1 MRVTF
6 AAVFIIMYRT
16 TNIIKKHLGVRVES
30 GCAVLA
36 FVKHKTCTTIA
47 QQSYLNTAF
56 SLLPCCTLQSKNW
69 SQSRFPLQRNNSQSL
84 ANEV

>member
-16 TNIIKKHLGVRVES
+16 TNIIKKYLGVRVES

-36 FVKHKTCTTIA
+36 FVKHKTCTTLA
-47 QQSYLNTAF
+47 QL
-56 SLLPCCTLQSKNW
+56 SLFKCPLFPSPLPH
-69 SQSRFPLQRNNSQSL
+69 L
-84 ANEV
+84 AKQKSESEQISPSEKQLPKPRK